1 MRRFF
6 YSQILQV
13 SAQIFIVLRGFE
25 DRPDAC
31 ADRTRCAHL
40 MNSPRVSQRAVVL
53 RLPPK
58 WHLYLKLESNYFHS
72 SASWCAGEKHLR
84 DRAAPSFSS
93 HILPLPP
100 SLLQD
105 WGFGGGGGVRGG
117 GAHSACWPWW
127 LEDPSHPLFCLC
139 CNKVGCFSLLL
150 QKNSPKDPPLRI
162 VAFPCIDVWLLVHI
176 HLLFYALDFKENE
189 RGPIMLIGSCSVK
202 RNQTGLLR

>member
-1 MRRFF
+1 M
-6 YSQILQV
+6 SLSV
-13 SAQIFIVLRGFE
+13 LLCCGSLPSDIFILNWRVITFTRLHRGAPGKNTWE
-25 DRPDAC
+25 IGL
-31 ADRTRCAHL
+31 HL
-40 MNSPRVSQRAVVL
+40 PLAATSSLCL
-53 RLPPK
+53 RL
-58 WHLYLKLESNYFHS
+58 S
-72 SASWCAGEKHLR
+72 SR
-84 DRAAPSFSS
+84 
-93 HILPLPP
+93 I
-100 SLLQD
+100 
-105 WGFGGGGGVRGG
+105 GGLGVGVGCGG